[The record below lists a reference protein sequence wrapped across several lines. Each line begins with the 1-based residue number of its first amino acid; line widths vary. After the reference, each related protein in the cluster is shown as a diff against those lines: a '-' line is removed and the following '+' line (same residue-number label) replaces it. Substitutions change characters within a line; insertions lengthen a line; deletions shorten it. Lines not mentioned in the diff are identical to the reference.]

1 MLSSFLR
8 RAGASERDQYGLA
21 QAVHRI
27 LTSPNRNLSFVLKL
41 PFSAELWKRDAAVL
55 QSLAGHF
62 TLAVDPTV
70 VATSEP
76 VPKAIA

>member
-1 MLSSFLR
+1 
-8 RAGASERDQYGLA
+8 
-21 QAVHRI
+21 
-27 LTSPNRNLSFVLKL
+27 LSFALKL